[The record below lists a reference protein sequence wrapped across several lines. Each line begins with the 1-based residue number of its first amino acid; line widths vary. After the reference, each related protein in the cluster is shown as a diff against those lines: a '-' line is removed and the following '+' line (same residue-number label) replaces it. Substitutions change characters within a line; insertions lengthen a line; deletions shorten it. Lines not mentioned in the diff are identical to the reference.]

1 MRPLLND
8 KSDMGKIKVELV
20 NDLSGYQLIFPL
32 PLHVIGTFFLRVN
45 EGRLWNTL

>member
-1 MRPLLND
+1 M
-8 KSDMGKIKVELV
+8 IKVVFSEERWSAGVELV

-45 EGRLWNTL
+45 ERRLWNTL